1 MPILSELDGWKIL
14 NGLWYGALQ
23 LKEMSNW
30 IAPTV
35 KQLWKY
41 TMHCYFFLGG
51 GQLKH
56 NSFLLGPMQPS
67 SPTTKELHAYI
78 DCKKPAQ
85 LNVVAVK
92 MFFIGSVQCDQMIR
106 LLFQNLAI
114 QNTKN
119 CLIGLE
125 ISQSRITNLPNTKQ
139 ILQRLPKPF
148 KILFRQ
154 I

>member
-51 GQLKH
+51 GNLNTTAFCLGRCSLHLLLLK
-56 NSFLLGPMQPS
+56 S
-67 SPTTKELHAYI
+67 SMPILTAKNRRSLM
-78 DCKKPAQ
+78 
-85 LNVVAVK
+85 LWRGK